1 MRRYLLVLLLVSV
14 LLQGCSGMGNVLFP
28 PSDTPAPSATATIT
42 VPPTKTPTQTR
53 TPIPTATIT
62 IVRIPTQ
69 DPNQPT
75 STFAPIPVI
84 IEGGVT
90 ATPMPQNVTPTAFRP
105 GPGFL
110 SVTVSENKIFWGS
123 CKHNKTT
130 ITAIVEDE
138 EEAFSVVLFT
148 YVRSARRDDSTPWTE
163 GNVMHDHRD
172 GSYTYLMYG
181 SEVEGHNHYKDSW
194 IVFQLVITDIEGN
207 EVGRTRIYDQAI
219 ALSPCQ

>member
-1 MRRYLLVLLLVSV
+1 MPRYMIVLLFGSFF
-14 LLQGCSGMGNVLFP
+14 LQACAGVGSVLFP

-42 VPPTKTPTQTR
+42 SPPSRTPTLTR
-53 TPIPTATIT
+53 TPVPTATIT

-75 STFAPIPVI
+75 STFAPIAVI
-84 IEGGVT
+84 IAGGDT
-90 ATPMPQNVTPTAFRP
+90 ATPLPQNVTPTAFRP

-110 SVTVSENKIFWGS
+110 SVTLSESKIFWGS

-130 ITAIVEDE
+130 LTAVVEDE
-138 EEAFSVVLFT
+138 EEAFSVVIFT
-148 YVRSARRDDSTPWTE
+148 YVRAANKDDSTPWTE

-172 GSYTYLMYG
+172 GSYTYVIRG
-181 SEVEGHNHYKDSW
+181 SDVEGHNHYKNSW

-207 EVGRTRIYDQAI
+207 EVGRSRIYDRAI
-219 ALSPCQ
+219 ALSPCE